1 MNSLENVVYKGKS
14 LVVTKSSDS
23 CTGYENVIQLRIDG
37 KGRPLY
43 AAVHGRRTAGAPR
56 MGVAGGDAIARASS
70 ECDAH
75 PCSDR
80 AYARVCA

>member
-43 AAVHGRRTAGAPR
+43 AAKFNQGGRGGGEGGGASNLSPR
-56 MGVAGGDAIARASS
+56 GT
-70 ECDAH
+70 
-75 PCSDR
+75 
-80 AYARVCA
+80 